1 MKEFGDIVRENVK
14 RLQAYSCAR
23 AEFEGT
29 NVALLDANENP
40 FVYGTGRTVAFRIR

>member
-14 RLQAYSCAR
+14 GLQAYSCAR

-29 NVALLDANENP
+29 NVTLLDGEREP
-40 FVYGTGRTVAFRIR
+40 VRVGI

>member
-14 RLQAYSCAR
+14 GLQAYSCAR

-29 NVALLDANENP
+29 NSDIAGCKREPV
-40 FVYGTGRTVAFRIR
+40 RIGI